1 MKLIAKKMSF
11 FFMIDGFFRK
21 VVFWGDSPLRSTIS
35 SADLWLFK
43 KVSKAKIIIS
53 A

>member
-21 VVFWGDSPLRSTIS
+21 VVFLGAIARLDKGVQHVVLIYG
-35 SADLWLFK
+35 
-43 KVSKAKIIIS
+43 
-53 A
+53 